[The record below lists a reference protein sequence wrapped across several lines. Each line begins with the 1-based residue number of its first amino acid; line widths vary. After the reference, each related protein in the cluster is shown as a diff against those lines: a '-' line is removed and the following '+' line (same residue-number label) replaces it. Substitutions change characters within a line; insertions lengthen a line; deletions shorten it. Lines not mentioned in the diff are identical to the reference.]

1 MTTVENSTQRLSS
14 FRCSFCCHLLA
25 KQRVRVYNVGD
36 QSAPAKF
43 KVEVG
48 IQTKCR
54 HCKKIREGTLTVE
67 Q

>member
-1 MTTVENSTQRLSS
+1 
-14 FRCSFCCHLLA
+14 
-25 KQRVRVYNVGD
+25 VRVYNVGD